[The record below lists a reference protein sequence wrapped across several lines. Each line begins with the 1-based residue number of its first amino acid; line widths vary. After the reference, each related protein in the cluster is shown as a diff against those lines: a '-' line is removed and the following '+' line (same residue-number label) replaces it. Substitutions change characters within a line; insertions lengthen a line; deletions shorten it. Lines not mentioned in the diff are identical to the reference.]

1 MALSPVGAST
11 PTYPSTPPGQPPRT
25 SAPGALPA
33 EDVQALAA
41 TLGGAALDP
50 TGTATLLASLGSAP
64 TPGLGGFPSDLLEPS
79 VTLALQAYQVQQS
92 GLALPA
98 PDAQQNAATD
108 PASVQATLQAAQQ
121 AAFQSTLN
129 LLG

>member
-1 MALSPVGAST
+1 MALSPITSTSASY
-11 PTYPSTPPGQPPRT
+11 PRPSTQGGRASGPT
-25 SAPGALPA
+25 ALPA

-50 TGTATLLASLGSAP
+50 TGTATLLGSLGAAP
-64 TPGLGGFPSDLLEPS
+64 PAGLAGFSPDLLEPS

-92 GLALPA
+92 GLSLPA
-98 PDAQQNAATD
+98 PDATKTTATD
-108 PASVQATLQAAQQ
+108 PVSVQAAVQAAQQ
-121 AAFQSTLN
+121 ASFQSTLN